1 MHAACVLACRHS
13 FKECNCFLL
22 SSVASCAAQLT
33 AESSSKKLDFLV
45 LTQGMATT
53 QGHTPTAEGLDE
65 KLALHYYSRVAFA
78 KALAPLLESATPGGR
93 VLSVLSAGVHGTY
106 QGWRDDT
113 AISARNYS
121 LKNAADGAGFY
132 NDLAVD
138 SLSREHPTLS
148 FTHAAPGFV
157 NTNWGTELNVVLR
170 GLVRCLQPLGMSP
183 STCAEFMCANLFDP
197 ESATG
202 FHLMTAS
209 AEVAPPRPEHEQARD
224 IVWTHTMDVVAKLA
238 LQAADPEPNEPVE
251 VGA

>member
-1 MHAACVLACRHS
+1 MPPTFDELRLKHQTVSLIGKEAIVVGGTSGIGMGIALRLAEAGAAVTIVGRDRTRAVQIVEQMKSAAPDGSAAVHS
-13 FKECNCFLL
+13 FKQCNCFLL
-22 SSVASCAAQLT
+22 SNVASCAAELT
-33 AESSSKKLDFLV
+33 AESGSKKLDFLV

-106 QGWRDDT
+106 GGWRDDT
-113 AISARNYS
+113 AISAANYS

-157 NTNWGTELNVVLR
+157 NTNW
-170 GLVRCLQPLGMSP
+170 
-183 STCAEFMCANLFDP
+183 
-197 ESATG
+197 
-202 FHLMTAS
+202 
-209 AEVAPPRPEHEQARD
+209 
-224 IVWTHTMDVVAKLA
+224 
-238 LQAADPEPNEPVE
+238 
-251 VGA
+251 